1 MDKAVKRRKA
11 VYTVIFLVYLA
22 LLIHFLFFSDLL
34 GRSTVYE
41 DYRYNLKP
49 FREIDRFWTS
59 IRVGDFS
66 LFLVNVAGNIV
77 MFIPF
82 GFLFTVIMENRQ
94 ARPGFSFVDTFLA
107 ALLLCMLVETCQLL
121 TKVGVFDVDDIIL
134 NVFGSVLGY
143 MIYLIVRAVRN
154 KKGRKHK

>member
-1 MDKAVKRRKA
+1 MDKAAKRRKA
-11 VYTVIFLVYLA
+11 LYAVVFIVYLA

-49 FREIDRFWTS
+49 FREIDRFWTC
-59 IRVGDFS
+59 IREGDFS
-66 LFLVNVAGNIV
+66 LFLINVAGNIM
-77 MFIPF
+77 MFVPF
-82 GFLFTVIMENRQ
+82 GFLFTVIMEKRQ
-94 ARPGFSFVDTFLA
+94 VRPGFSFIDTFLA
-107 ALLLCMLVETCQLL
+107 TLLLCMLVETCQLL

-143 MIYLIVRAVRN
+143 VIYLIVRAVRN
-154 KKGRKHK
+154 KKRGKHR